1 MPSIRDV
8 LAQQARDER
17 LSVYC
22 SPTFC
27 RRSKLDNELVIEK
40 PDEFGWLNAFD
51 PRRGARTG
59 NNSSSSVSTKTKFE
73 LRRIA
78 TKTRSTTTSA
88 RVSHTKSMA
97 AKDAPAEQTATEN
110 LLAKK
115 QKQRPF
121 SLVVDNNATLTL
133 PQVSGNVNHRSCCN
147 LRNDAAEPSSDSTI
161 NRSLLTTGMKDMEN
175 LSRSC
180 GDLRTNPADS
190 HRLTLLPELRRTS
203 ASEVSLCSGQFS
215 TPTDSRTGSRVSLIS
230 EGVDSYEELYE
241 KAYRATY
248 VLNTPDPP
256 PVTEEKVP
264 RDRMVRDWLAK
275 NPNPENSKPSKISD
289 AEAL

>member
-1 MPSIRDV
+1 MN
-8 LAQQARDER
+8 AY
-17 LSVYC
+17 VYC

-51 PRRGARTG
+51 PRRGACVR
-59 NNSSSSVSTKTKFE
+59 NNSSSSLSSSLSESTPKTKLE

-78 TKTRSTTTSA
+78 ANRQRSDPLTKR
-88 RVSHTKSMA
+88 KSMA
-97 AKDAPAEQTATEN
+97 AKEAPSEQTATEN

-121 SLVVDNNATLTL
+121 SLVVDNNASLGL
-133 PQVSGNVNHRSCCN
+133 PQVAANVNHRSCCN
-147 LRNDAAEPSSDSTI
+147 LRNDAAEPSGEATI
-161 NRSLLTTGMKDMEN
+161 NRSLLTSGMKDMEN

-180 GDLRTNPADS
+180 GDLRTNPADA
-190 HRLTLLPELRRTS
+190 HRLTILPELRRTS
-203 ASEVSLCSGQFS
+203 ATSQISLCSGQFS

-230 EGVDSYEELYE
+230 EGVDSYEGLYE
-241 KAYRATY
+241 KAYKATY

-256 PVTEEKVP
+256 SVSEEKVP
-264 RDRMVRDWLAK
+264 RDRMVRDWLDK
-275 NPNPENSKPSKISD
+275 NTPEDPKPSKTSD
-289 AEAL
+289 VAAL